1 MSDPAPEPA
10 AFWAFS
16 GCKRMRVYART
27 YYDRE
32 SGNYPAYPAYL
43 TPKSML
49 NAQCLMLNDIP
60 VGVG

>member
-1 MSDPAPEPA
+1 MWDN
-10 AFWAFS
+10 FRILHLTRGFL
-16 GCKRMRVYART
+16 GFYRVAMYARVRART

-49 NAQCLMLNDIP
+49 NDIP